1 MGVLQK
7 EVDGLK
13 KLTSILSY
21 ILVAAAAAMVTMS
34 LNVRN
39 AAQPVPK
46 LTELANLIEERFIG
60 ETDRTAMEDAAA
72 AAMVAS
78 LGDRWSYYIP
88 AADFAAHME
97 QMNNAYVGI
106 GITIQAA
113 EDGTGYLV
121 VKVNEGS
128 SAQEAGMLAGDVIVA
143 AEGQNAGGMTSE
155 ELRNLV
161 RGEENTTVQLTVRR
175 DGKDIPLT
183 VTRKQVLTVVAE
195 GKMLE
200 DSIGLVTI
208 VNFDA
213 RCADETIAAVEDLL
227 AQGAKKL
234 IFDVRNNPGGYAE
247 EMVKVLDYLLPA
259 GPLFRT
265 VNYLGNEHVSESDAD
280 FLDLPMAVLVN
291 ANSFSAAEFFA
302 AALREYDAAIVLGEH
317 TSGKG
322 YFQNTLKLSDGS
334 AVGLSVG
341 KYNTPKGVNL
351 EGVGLTPDVVVEVND
366 ETFAAI
372 YAGTLAPEL
381 DPQLQAAIA
390 ALKDR

>member
-143 AEGQNAGGMTSE
+143 AEGRNAGGMTSE

-351 EGVGLTPDVVVEVND
+351 EGVGLTPDVVVEVDD

>member
-1 MGVLQK
+1 M
-7 EVDGLK
+7 K

-351 EGVGLTPDVVVEVND
+351 EGVGLTPDVVVEVDD

>member
-1 MGVLQK
+1 M
-7 EVDGLK
+7 K
-13 KLTSILSY
+13 KFLNFLSY
-21 ILVAAAAAMVTMS
+21 VLVAAIASVVTFGAVLINQDQQFQAS
-34 LNVRN
+34 
-39 AAQPVPK
+39 PK
-46 LTELANLIEERFIG
+46 LQQVLQLIEERFIG
-60 ETDRTAMEDAAA
+60 ETDRTVLEDAAA
-72 AAMVAS
+72 SAMIGAM
-78 LGDRWSYYIP
+78 GDRWSYYIS
-88 AADFAAHME
+88 AKDYAAHME

-175 DGKDIPLT
+175 DGKNIPLT

-351 EGVGLTPDVVVEVND
+351 EGVGLTPDVVVEVDD

>member
-351 EGVGLTPDVVVEVND
+351 EGVGLTPDVVVEVDD

>member
-128 SAQEAGMLAGDVIVA
+128 SAQGAGMLAGDVIVA